1 MLEQL
6 PNLICRWSVFKQ
18 VNLIMTDIIRV
29 YMIEVWLFVAVEQ
42 DAWLFLNHR
51 STQTRKQSFQLF

>member
-42 DAWLFLNHR
+42 DAWLF
-51 STQTRKQSFQLF
+51 F